1 MDISTIM
8 IISGALGGVIAISQI
23 IGNSDKKKKLL
34 NEFENIQNFTP
45 SQKFISKDLVTAI
58 AIDESTQKICFL
70 SYSQNNINKKI
81 INYNDILSSELFI
94 DNDTITKTSRMSQAG
109 GTLVGAALLGG
120 VGAVIGGLS
129 GTKTSSDMVKRI
141 DLRLVI
147 NDMANPTYDINFL
160 NIQTKKN
167 SLIYNDSLNKARHWS
182 GIIDIVIRNSEKME
196 VV

>member
-1 MDISTIM
+1 M
-8 IISGALGGVIAISQI
+8 IGGVIVIVGVIIQISV
-23 IGNSDKKKKLL
+23 NSNKKKMFLS
-34 NEFENIQNFTP
+34 EFENIQNFNS
-45 SQKFISKDLVTAI
+45 SQKFISENLINAI
-58 AIDESTQKICFL
+58 AIDESTQKICLL
-70 SYSQNNINKKI
+70 SYYQNNINQKI

-129 GTKTSSDMVKRI
+129 GKKTSSDVVKRI

-147 NDMANPTYDINFL
+147 NDMSNPMYDINFL
-160 NIQTKKN
+160 NMETKKN
-167 SLIYNDSLNKARHWS
+167 SLIYNASLNKARHWS
-182 GIIDIVIRNSEKME
+182 GIIDIVIRNSEKVE